1 LIQRHAT
8 GFRIALMSADALGA
22 VLVFTA
28 VGLFRFGDKIWW
40 SWTSLP
46 ISLWL
51 VVAAY
56 ASLWVIALWLQHLYI
71 LRARWSLRSEVG
83 AIVRAVVVL
92 AVATFSVLFLLKLPE
107 VSRLFLLLLFP
118 AQAIVTLF
126 SRIALRELLGWMRRR
141 GLVSRSMLVVGAGPE
156 AQAFADLVGRHDDL
170 GIQVIGH
177 VAWDGDVA
185 PSVTRPIL
193 GTPDDLEGIFH
204 SRVVDEVAIALPVSA
219 WDRVEPITRLCQD
232 EGKIVRISMS
242 ARELGLPAGR
252 VEELNGVPILS
263 VLYGPDRVLGLA
275 AKRVLDI
282 VASAVALVVL
292 SPIFVGVAA
301 WTLTSD
307 GPPIFFRQTR
317 MGLHGRPFK
326 VIKFRTMTRDAEARQ
341 ADLLGLNEIRGH
353 AFKLTH
359 DPRLIRGGG
368 ILRRASLDELP
379 QLWNV
384 LRGQMSLVGPRPPLA
399 AEVANYDIW
408 HRRRLSM
415 KPGITGAWQVS
426 GRREADFDRWVELD
440 LDYIDRWSLWL
451 DFTIMLRTIPV
462 VVMPTGR

>member
-22 VLVFTA
+22 VIVITA
-28 VGLFRFGDKIWW
+28 VGLYRFGDTVWW
-40 SWTSLP
+40 TRLP
-46 ISLWL
+46 VSPWL
-51 VVAAY
+51 IVAAY

-71 LRARWSLRSEVG
+71 IRARWSLRSEAV
-83 AIVRAVVVL
+83 AIVRAVAVL
-92 AVATFSVLFLLKLPE
+92 AVATFSVLFILKLPE
-107 VSRLFLLLLFP
+107 VSRLFLFLLFP
-118 AQAIVTLF
+118 AQAVATFI
-126 SRIALRELLGWMRRR
+126 SRVALRALLGWMRRR
-141 GLVSRSMLVVGAGPE
+141 GLVTRSMLIVGAGPE
-156 AQAFADLVGRHDDL
+156 AQAFAELVGRHDDL

-177 VAWDGDVA
+177 VAWESDIA
-185 PSVTRPIL
+185 PAVTRPLL
-193 GTPDDLEGIFH
+193 GIPEDLEAIFH
-204 SRVVDEVAIALPVSA
+204 SRVVDEVAIALPASA
-219 WDRVEPITRLCQD
+219 WDKVEPITRLCQD

-252 VEELNGVPILS
+252 VEELSGVPILS

-275 AKRVLDI
+275 AKRILD
-282 VASAVALVVL
+282 VAASALALLVL
-292 SPIFVGVAA
+292 SPIFVAVAV
-301 WTLTSD
+301 WILLSD
-307 GPPIFFRQTR
+307 GPPVFFRQTR
-317 MGLHGRPFK
+317 IGLHGRPFR

-341 ADLLGLNEIRGH
+341 TDLVGLNEIRGH

-368 ILRRASLDELP
+368 FLRRTSFDELP

-384 LRGQMSLVGPRPPLA
+384 LRGQMSLVGPRPPIA